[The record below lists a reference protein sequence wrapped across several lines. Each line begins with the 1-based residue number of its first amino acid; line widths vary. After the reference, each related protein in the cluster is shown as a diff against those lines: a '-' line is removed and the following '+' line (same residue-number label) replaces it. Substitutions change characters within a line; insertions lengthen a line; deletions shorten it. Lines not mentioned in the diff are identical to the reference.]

1 MSKRLSN
8 ERKKELKQDSTAK
21 NKANQTR
28 RNLVRD
34 YLMKKSWKISYLYSM
49 FVYEEKEKTFNF

>member
-1 MSKRLSN
+1 MPITL
-8 ERKKELKQDSTAK
+8 RKKELKQDSTAK

>member
-1 MSKRLSN
+1 MPITL
-8 ERKKELKQDSTAK
+8 RKKELKQDSTAK

-49 FVYEEKEKTFNF
+49 LVYEEKEKTFNF

>member
-1 MSKRLSN
+1 MPITL
-8 ERKKELKQDSTAK
+8 RKKELKQDSTAK

-49 FVYEEKEKTFNF
+49 FVYSMFV